1 MLSSWLEISHTQRLY
16 LLISQQKI
24 PGNIIAG
31 VTGAVVTVAVL
42 LIIVVVV
49 LLLIYLQHH

>member
-1 MLSSWLEISHTQRLY
+1 MLSSWLDISHTQRLY